1 MQVVP
6 VVGGGAQCCWCWGL
20 VVVAPPETLRPRCS
34 GYCMGYRDTS
44 FWYNYVIHY
53 CRIRPEAVA
62 DLPPP
67 CSYFNSFCGALPKE
81 GKTSI
86 QPKISISYIYDH
98 LCNLCEKE
106 FWTHGFMKFLR
117 RWPTKEQSWSITGC
131 DAIECSFFRGTL
143 RLYSFP
149 WIFLTIFDFSI
160 LSWLSNIKI
169 LRMARVIYLCKISG
183 KCNANC

>member
-6 VVGGGAQCCWCWGL
+6 VGGWWGPMLLLLRL
-20 VVVAPPETLRPRCS
+20 VVVAPTPEICQAK
-34 GYCMGYRDTS
+34 
-44 FWYNYVIHY
+44 V
-53 CRIRPEAVA
+53 CRIHPQAVA
-62 DLPPP
+62 DLAPYLQLKTH
-67 CSYFNSFCGALPKE
+67 SASFGALAKE

-117 RWPTKEQSWSITGC
+117 RWPTKEQSRSITGC

-143 RLYSFP
+143 GLYSFH
-149 WIFLTIFDFSI
+149 WIFLTFFDFSL
-160 LSWLSNIKI
+160 LSWSSNI
-169 LRMARVIYLCKISG
+169 LRVACVIYLCSIPRMY
-183 KCNANC
+183 C